1 MNYCFSNLDQGRIDP
16 IKILVGNVNE
26 KTGRMI
32 EKEADSQVNK
42 VKYYCKYKYGEDR
55 KQIQNDIWN

>member
-1 MNYCFSNLDQGRIDP
+1 MNYCFSNLDQGWIDP
-16 IKILVGNVNE
+16 KILVGNVNE

-32 EKEADSQVNK
+32 EKEGDSQVNK
-42 VKYYCKYKYGEDR
+42 GKHYWKYKYGEDR

>member
-1 MNYCFSNLDQGRIDP
+1 MNYCFSNLDQGWIDP

-32 EKEADSQVNK
+32 EKEGDSQVNK
-42 VKYYCKYKYGEDR
+42 VKYYWKYKYGEDR
-55 KQIQNDIWN
+55 KQIENDIWN